1 MNLSKLHSVVLLGVG
16 IGMGATMSIL
26 LRIEPV
32 QATPQTVP
40 SFNPSLSLAPLVEN
54 LSDAVVNIT
63 IAAAETNSGP
73 LTPSGWSIDSPLQS
87 GQGSGFLIS
96 EDGYILTNHHVI
108 QGVDT
113 LTVKLN
119 NDDEY
124 TGSVVGFDD
133 SIDVALIKID
143 GRKSFPYVQLGD
155 SDLVRVGDYAVA
167 IGNPFGL
174 SHTVTMGII
183 SAKER
188 SLGSGPYDDYLQT
201 DASINPGNSGG
212 PLFDLNGHV
221 VGINTA
227 INPRAQG
234 IGFSVPINTVTQI
247 LDDLKTNGRPS
258 RGWLGLNLQSMLDD
272 NTTNIDTVQ
281 SPKIKE
287 VYANTPAMDAGL
299 KTGDQILEF
308 DKNTVQDVDTFI
320 RLVGSYRPND
330 TISMTILRNK
340 KTMHLEIT
348 LGERPSQRELGTRES
363 STSAVYD
370 WGIQTTLSNSF
381 SDDIAEQG
389 LVLINIGSNSPL
401 KDVLQLGDII
411 LSVNDSIIENG
422 VLSQLNPKTDIL
434 LFKIWRQGQTTMRQY
449 RPS

>member
-16 IGMGATMSIL
+16 IGIGSTTSML
-26 LRIEPV
+26 LRIDPA
-32 QATPQTVP
+32 QAIPQTVP
-40 SFNPSLSLAPLVEN
+40 SFNPSLSLAPLVET
-54 LSDAVVNIT
+54 LSDAVVNINVEVVT
-63 IAAAETNSGP
+63 THSGSLAP
-73 LTPSGWSIDSPLQS
+73 FGWNIDPPLQS

-108 QGVDT
+108 QGADT

-124 TGSVVGFDD
+124 TGSVIGFDD

-143 GRKSFPYVQLGD
+143 GKKSFPYVQLGD

-212 PLFDLNGHV
+212 PLFNLDGQV

-258 RGWLGLNLQSMLDD
+258 RGWLGLSLQPMLED
-272 NTTNIDTVQ
+272 NTTNPDTTRGPKVQ
-281 SPKIKE
+281 E
-287 VYANTPAMDAGL
+287 VYPNTPAMDAGL
-299 KTGDQILEF
+299 KKGDRILEF
-308 DKNTVQDVDTFI
+308 DGNVVQNVDTFI
-320 RLVGSYRPND
+320 RMVGSYRTND
-330 TISMTILRNK
+330 TISMRILRAQ
-340 KTMHLEIT
+340 KTIDLEIT
-348 LGERPSQRELGTRES
+348 LGERPSQRELGTRGF

-381 SDDIAEQG
+381 SENITDQG
-389 LVLINIGSNSPL
+389 LVVIDVESNSPL
-401 KDVLQLGDII
+401 KDSVQLGDVI
-411 LSVNDSIIENG
+411 LRVNDSPIEKDIFNRFNPNTDVV
-422 VLSQLNPKTDIL
+422 VLKV
-434 LFKIWRQGQTTMRQY
+434 WRQGQMTTIRY
-449 RPS
+449 TPS